1 MNNVPPSFWDW
12 GVSEQGDA
20 RVVVAAPPNF
30 REIWERRSG
39 GSVRVLS

>member
-20 RVVVAAPPNF
+20 HVAAAAPPNF
-30 REIWERRSG
+30 REIPKRRSG